1 LFILLLYGPALAC
14 LGLGIFG
21 LRDVRVLRRRGV
33 RTDGRCGGTSWN
45 ADIPSV
51 DVVYRDEAGERR
63 YVTMAAEDLG
73 LAGDESVVRIV
84 YDPLRPSRATTEKV
98 LGKSIWR
105 TQEGYMVI
113 VGLCLA
119 ALVTALVALAASA

>member
-1 LFILLLYGPALAC
+1 
-14 LGLGIFG
+14 
-21 LRDVRVLRRRGV
+21 
-33 RTDGRCGGTSWN
+33 
-45 ADIPSV
+45 
-51 DVVYRDEAGERR
+51 
-63 YVTMAAEDLG
+63 MAAEDLG